1 MILWPLISEYNLDA
15 YVSVV
20 LNKTKMLNK
29 IGAGLK
35 KYTDIWAL
43 LWPYYYFFSLWI

>member
-35 KYTDIWAL
+35 NTDIWAL
-43 LWPYYYFFSLWI
+43 LWPYIIIFFSLWI